1 MDFKRTGIILQA
13 ISNIMIQHNVS
24 AESAIN
30 SYNNH
35 TVAELE
41 ALYEEHHIHA
51 DAEDDIDNVDL
62 GSLIDDEGYF

>member
-1 MDFKRTGIILQA
+1 
-13 ISNIMIQHNVS
+13 
-24 AESAIN
+24 
-30 SYNNH
+30 
-35 TVAELE
+35 LE